1 MPLDIPAD
9 ADTRRHST
17 PSSQQKAESRN
28 KANNTFKL
36 FLRQHHN
43 TVSKMPEGTAAS
55 VEEEGP
61 PCSRQDEQSPTIA
74 QAANGVPP
82 SGSHGLEE
90 QSQALPDTEE
100 MPTQITQDS
109 SSSYGSSVFGAI
121 FNFTNCI
128 VGAGAIGLGGAF
140 ADSGGLISVAT
151 IIFFAFLTKQSL
163 DLVVIMS
170 VENAQP
176 QSSDNSNDRTRSA
189 SYEELGYLAYGQ
201 LGRIAV
207 LVSKF
212 LYSFGCLVAYIIVVK
227 DNFTPALQHFI
238 YGNQHD
244 DRSWFN
250 AFLLKDGAEDTVTW
264 LLGSF
269 VILPLC
275 LLRDM
280 TPLASLG
287 AVSIA
292 SMITIVLI
300 VSYLFLMEPE
310 VRHEGGSV
318 YENWF
323 EVRPGYVER

>member
-1 MPLDIPAD
+1 MTHDTIILDI
-9 ADTRRHST
+9 
-17 PSSQQKAESRN
+17 N
-28 KANNTFKL
+28 MI
-36 FLRQHHN
+36 
-43 TVSKMPEGTAAS
+43 SKMPEGTTTAVA
-55 VEEEGP
+55 EEGP
-61 PCSRQDEQSPTIA
+61 PYSSQDEQSSTTE
-74 QAANGVPP
+74 QAANGAPP
-82 SGSHGLEE
+82 SGSQEE
-90 QSQALPDTEE
+90 QSQTEPDTEA
-100 MPTQITQDS
+100 MPAQIAQDS

-151 IIFFAFLTKQSL
+151 IVFFAFLTKLSL
-163 DLVVIMS
+163 DLVVVMS
-170 VENAQP
+170 VENSQP
-176 QSSDNSNDRTRSA
+176 QSSDNNNGRTRSA
-189 SYEELGYLAYGQ
+189 SYEELGFLAYGQ
-201 LGRIAV
+201 LGRMAV

-238 YGNQHD
+238 YGTQYGGG
-244 DRSWFN
+244 SWFN
-250 AFLLKDGAEDTVTW
+250 AFLLKDGSEDTVTW

-280 TPLASLG
+280 TPLSSLG

-292 SMITIVLI
+292 SMITIVVI
-300 VSYLFLMEPE
+300 VSYLFVMEPE

-318 YENWF
+318 YQNWF
-323 EVRPGYVER
+323 EIRPGYVERYVCDLMNTRFMGFY